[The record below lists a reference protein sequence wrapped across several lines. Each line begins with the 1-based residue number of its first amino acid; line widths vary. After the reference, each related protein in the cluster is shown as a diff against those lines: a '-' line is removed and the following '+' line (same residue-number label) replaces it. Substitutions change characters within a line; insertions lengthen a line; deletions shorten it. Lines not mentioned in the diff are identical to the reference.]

1 MVGLIA
7 RLWAEFWMPAAVT
20 DQQLMAMCQLQ
31 PHHLI
36 KLSLKLEDRTPKAV
50 SYSKGRRLW
59 HLRYCLPALCRVA

>member
-50 SYSKGRRLW
+50 SYNKGRRLW
-59 HLRYCLPALCRVA
+59 HLRYCLPALCRVV